1 MVWWTQNLRFFRWSF
16 VWRRSWNLRL
26 RLHRRRQGELWQL
39 LREVP
44 SPVEER
50 GSHRYRQRKAFSR
63 RAFYHKQ
70 LDPLTRL
77 IPGLAGAVGWKR
89 AKPLPRRPRHRCH
102 RQAQQKAVP
111 GHSGHPKHADGGRRT
126 HAGHEVVDCRASRV
140 WRLQGSTGTDGTS
153 GTSSS
158 RDSSLVLFLIKTTT
172 Y

>member
-1 MVWWTQNLRFFRWSF
+1 MSLFFIVSGSLGAFSPLFLKSPPLSLFPGWSREENWSAHSASIENSWYSSICLFKWGGGNTAKTFHSNCSLISQMVWWTQNLRFFRWSF

-70 LDPLTRL
+70 LDPLTRFDTW
-77 IPGLAGAVGWKR
+77 PC
-89 AKPLPRRPRHRCH
+89 RCCGVE
-102 RQAQQKAVP
+102 A
-111 GHSGHPKHADGGRRT
+111 
-126 HAGHEVVDCRASRV
+126 C
-140 WRLQGSTGTDGTS
+140 
-153 GTSSS
+153 
-158 RDSSLVLFLIKTTT
+158 
-172 Y
+172 